1 MTAGS
6 GYTAVQTARLVSA
19 VRWALGRL
27 FEITGAWATDT
38 AEADA
43 AAAGGAAAGA
53 EADAAAETAVWLATL
68 SRLLGAHREAFDQL
82 QPDSVLLAEH
92 RRAAPASLDI
102 ESALTELADAASD
115 WPQRLAAAQRAL
127 IPETERACAEIERTG
142 AAHCDAALM
151 RAARAARADL
161 ECHRA
166 GCPSPGVSV
175 DGLTARAESLIAA
188 VGGIV
193 PAALLRPAETEG
205 AGP

>member
-19 VRWALGRL
+19 MRWVLGRL
-27 FEITGAWATDT
+27 FEITGVWAT
-38 AEADA
+38 DA
-43 AAAGGAAAGA
+43 AAADSA
-53 EADAAAETAVWLATL
+53 AAAETAVWLATL
-68 SRLLGAHREAFDQL
+68 SRLLGVHREAFDEL

-92 RRAAPASLDI
+92 HRAAPVRANI

-115 WPQRLAAAQRAL
+115 WSQHLATAQRVL
-127 IPETERACAEIERTG
+127 IPQTERACAEIERTG

-151 RAARAARADL
+151 RAARATRADL
-161 ECHRA
+161 EYHRA

-175 DGLTARAESLIAA
+175 DGLAARAESLIAA

-205 AGP
+205 AGS